1 MGATAPPPCS
11 SGAALGATAPCNIHQ
26 PSPTTLL
33 IGGCSGSHSPVQH
46 PPAAPAPRKRGEKA
60 ILWLGWGCAGSIT
73 APQVLPAPGWVSQQ
87 RGTVGAPLALRSCRS
102 PESPRSTLQH
112 LPPVRTCAAVPG
124 CTEPIFGDQSGG
136 DAAWEG
142 RHVPSRGGTPV
153 TPGTA
158 GSKSL
163 LHGAVGKAAAGSA
176 GAAGISLALA
186 RSVLISTERRQW
198 QDCSLISL
206 AITS

>member
-1 MGATAPPPCS
+1 M
-11 SGAALGATAPCNIHQ
+11 GATAPCNIRQQ
-26 PSPTTLL
+26 PQRPEKGEKSLFCGWGGGELAPSLL
-33 IGGCSGSHSPVQH
+33 RRSCLHRAGFPGRGELWALPWPRGAAGALSH
-46 PPAAPAPRKRGEKA
+46 PAAP
-60 ILWLGWGCAGSIT
+60 C
-73 APQVLPAPGWVSQQ
+73 
-87 RGTVGAPLALRSCRS
+87 
-102 PESPRSTLQH
+102 STLQH
-112 LPPVRTCAAVPG
+112 PAPVRACAAVPG

-142 RHVPSRGGTPV
+142 RHVPSRGGTPM

-186 RSVLISTERRQW
+186 RSVLISMERRRW

-206 AITS
+206 AIGS